1 MHGIYAFLQSQLSTI
16 QPGVYD
22 IRYPDIQYRRLVPVV
37 PTGDEWAG
45 TIVHF
50 ASDMTGKA
58 GWLGPDPTAMPLVD
72 DTMQKHVVTIENAG
86 IGYRY
91 GLQELRQSQ
100 RLGISIDS
108 RRARTS
114 FRKAEELLDRVVLDG
129 VPDFRT
135 KGGNWES
142 LIKSTLVVATNL
154 AATGEG
160 ADDAAKRLWSGKDG
174 GDIVDDVNEA
184 IDDVWINT
192 RTVEMPNTLGLP
204 PGAIRSLIAK
214 RIPNTSMTGLEFLK
228 KNNLYTQ
235 QTGGELMIEVI
246 RDLDK
251 AGAAG
256 VGRMIVYPRD
266 ENALRL
272 HQVMPY
278 DTLPPFQDHPMSW
291 LIHGMLRTG
300 GLEILLPKAIAYRDG
315 ITAAP
320 A

>member
-1 MHGIYAFLQSQLSTI
+1 MHGIYAFLLSQLSTI

-22 IRYPDIQYRRLVPVV
+22 VRYPDIQYRRLVPVV

-50 ASDMTGKA
+50 SSDMTGKA
-58 GWLGPDPTAMPLVD
+58 DWIGPDPTAMPLVD

-100 RLGISIDS
+100 RLGIAIDG
-108 RRARTS
+108 RRAKTS
-114 FRKAEELLDRVVLDG
+114 FRKSEELLDRVVLDG

-135 KGGNWES
+135 KEGNWES
-142 LIKSTLVVATNL
+142 LIKSPLVGVGNL
-154 AATGEG
+154 APSGDG
-160 ADDAAKRLWSGKDG
+160 GDDAAKRLWANKGG

-184 IDDVWINT
+184 IDHVWINT

-214 RIPNTSMTGLEFLK
+214 RIPNTAMTGLEFLK
-228 KNNLYTQ
+228 ENNLYTQ
-235 QTGGELMIEVI
+235 QTGGELMIETI

-251 AGAAG
+251 AGVGG

-272 HQVMPY
+272 HQVMAY

-291 LIHGMLRTG
+291 LVHGFLRTG
-300 GLEILLPKAIAYRDG
+300 GLEIMIPKALVYRDG
-315 ITAAP
+315 ITPAP